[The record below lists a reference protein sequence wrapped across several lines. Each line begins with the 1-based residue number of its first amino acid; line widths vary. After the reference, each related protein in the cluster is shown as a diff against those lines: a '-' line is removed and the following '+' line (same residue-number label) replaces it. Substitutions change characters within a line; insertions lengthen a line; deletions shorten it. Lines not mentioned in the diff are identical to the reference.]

1 MVVGSKVCELTDGF
15 LWLVCCLYAGIFLP
29 VFRVQIITEADCFV
43 GSLLAMEKTHTKDEL
58 FIPPSAK
65 SSAAMQDFQKQL
77 QEIVEKVKSNTALGM
92 DSKLGKDIVEDRP
105 RLLVMA
111 GSGSGIFQ
119 VGLWDMHSECRCFH
133 INQFSRIC
141 KQWQFCVGLNSF
153 FLILLHLNSIIKHIY
168 PRYTFSCRYLR
179 NVKNAP
185 NGAKFHT
192 HF

>member
-1 MVVGSKVCELTDGF
+1 MSPVCLLSNNVALFSPSQLNIVTPYQIVTCLPHIKF
-15 LWLVCCLYAGIFLP
+15 LA

-58 FIPPSAK
+58 FIPPSTK

-77 QEIVEKVKSNTALGM
+77 QESVEKAKSNTALDM

-141 KQWQFCVGLNSF
+141 KQWQFCVRL
-153 FLILLHLNSIIKHIY
+153 Y
-168 PRYTFSCRYLR
+168 PCF
-179 NVKNAP
+179 
-185 NGAKFHT
+185 
-192 HF
+192 